1 MTVSLSLYYTK
12 YVVKKCVRMFFTGY
26 LPCTQTRTSQVQPQT
41 TYRKGKV
48 MLAVDQD

>member
-12 YVVKKCVRMFFTGY
+12 YVVKKLLGCFLRGTYLAHKHVHLMFSYT
-26 LPCTQTRTSQVQPQT
+26 T